1 MSGRPSGRMERGFT
15 LIEVLAALV
24 ILALSLGALLRLV
37 SGGLGGL
44 GAAEDYTTAS
54 LLAESWLEGLG
65 VERALL
71 EGEET
76 GAFDERFRWRA
87 VVRSLALDERGEPSD
102 WPVRAYEVQL
112 TVLWDE
118 GIGQRSIVLSTLRLA
133 PDP

>member
-76 GAFDERFRWRA
+76 GAFDER
-87 VVRSLALDERGEPSD
+87 GEPSD

-118 GIGQRSIVLSTLRLA
+118 GIGQRSIVLLTLRLA